1 MSVKLDISKEEL
13 ERLYT
18 IEKKSAKKIAKE
30 LDIAYNSVFNLLRRF
45 NIPFKR
51 PSTGMFYKDVDLSGQ
66 VFGDLTVIKYL
77 GKTGK
82 KVKIYSHECKC
93 SCGRT
98 IIVKTQRL
106 LRDIKGCGRCAKT
119 HGRFSGYLEISS
131 TFWRNIVKGAAA
143 RDHKFNLDIKDAW
156 ELFIKQNRKC
166 ALTGREITFGK
177 SVKDKIMQTASLDRI
192 DSNKDYFLE
201 NVQWVH
207 KNINFMKGRLS
218 NEEFILLCKEVTKN
232 NP

>member
-1 MSVKLDISKEEL
+1 MTNKLDISKEQL
-13 ERLYT
+13 EQLYT

-30 LDIAYNSVFNLLRRF
+30 LNIAYNSVFNLLRRF

-51 PSTGMFYKDVDLSGQ
+51 PSTGMFYKDVDLTGEI
-66 VFGDLTVIKYL
+66 FGDLTVIKYL
-77 GKTGK
+77 GKVGGK
-82 KVKIYSHECKC
+82 IKVYSHECKC

-98 IIVKTQRL
+98 TIVRTQRL

-119 HGRFSGYLEISS
+119 HGRFSGHQEISS
-131 TFWRNIVKGAAA
+131 TLWRNIVKGAAA
-143 RDHKFNLDIKDAW
+143 RDHKFDLDIKDAW
-156 ELFIKQNRKC
+156 NLFLKQDRKC
-166 ALTGREITFGK
+166 ALTGRILTFGK
-177 SVKDKIMQTASLDRI
+177 SVRDKILQTASLDRI
-192 DSNKDYFLE
+192 DSNKDYSIK

-218 NEEFILLCKEVTKN
+218 NEEFIKLCKEVAKN